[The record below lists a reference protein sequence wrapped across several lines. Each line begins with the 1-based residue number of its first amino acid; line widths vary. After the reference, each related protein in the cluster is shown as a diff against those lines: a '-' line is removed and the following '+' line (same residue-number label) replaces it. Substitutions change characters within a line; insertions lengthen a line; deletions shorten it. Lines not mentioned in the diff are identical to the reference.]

1 MTTWCLIF
9 CIPGIEP
16 KSNPEPSRPG
26 PDPEPDPEPSVYGFE
41 PPKPPGG
48 PCGDAVTA
56 ERVNSSVATATDKA
70 LVAMIWENECRE
82 ALPEVLRLL

>member
-9 CIPGIEP
+9 CSPGIESR
-16 KSNPEPSRPG
+16 SNPEPLRPG
-26 PDPEPDPEPSVYGFE
+26 PDPEPDPEPPVYGFE

-56 ERVNSSVATATDKA
+56 ESVNSSVATATGKA
-70 LVAMIWENECRE
+70 LVAMIEENECRE
-82 ALPEVLRLL
+82 ALPEVL